1 MVGGNHRRSMWRAS
15 LMQWNVDGGFP
26 FNAGLLLL
34 GIAGAVRLDTCHL
47 VRRTGLF
54 RLLAREIGDVLK

>member
-1 MVGGNHRRSMWRAS
+1 
-15 LMQWNVDGGFP
+15 MQWNVDGGFP